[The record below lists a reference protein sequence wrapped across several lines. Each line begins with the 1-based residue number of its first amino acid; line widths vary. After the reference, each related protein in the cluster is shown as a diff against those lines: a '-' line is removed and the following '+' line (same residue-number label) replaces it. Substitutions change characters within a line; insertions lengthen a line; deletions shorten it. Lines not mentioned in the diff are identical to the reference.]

1 MTFPFYLFIMNKDQ
15 CVQRKD
21 TNPTWKP
28 NFPVRKNHLLQW
40 QSIYMHNKP
49 QSNRLEIEVEW

>member
-1 MTFPFYLFIMNKDQ
+1 MNKDQ

-40 QSIYMHNKP
+40 QSICMHNKP